1 MNLLRA
7 MLLGVG
13 VVCASACII
22 DAPRPPYDPR
32 PTFWGPPPD
41 AAIDIPPPTDAVL
54 TDDPDAPRVGTMIRM
69 RQQWTVETG
78 FLAPQLR
85 RFSCGSGEYI
95 GPYTA
100 PGSPGSGR
108 SIHGV
113 ATGALVVAQPHMYLW
128 DAQAQTSTG
137 FREADYDLL
146 IGNSAGG
153 DGVFLSNFRG
163 RYANSLLVLKTLN
176 PSSGI
181 EVVGEYR
188 FPVEVHEAA
197 DVQWRSFAVT
207 PLGVAAVIRVA
218 RGFERFFVGS
228 ADFRT
233 LRMVDALPEGGPQ
246 ALRASGDRVVVVSN
260 HDLYLYT
267 FSTAT
272 LEPLV
277 RHPAVQQ
284 VASID
289 GDIVAWTDARHDP
302 GSYWLPR
309 NTEIY
314 MMNLRDRKEVR
325 LTHDPAE
332 RPVIQGAPVVHGD
345 WIFWRD
351 WRMGAEPDRFDRRN
365 RTSLV
370 GYHLR
375 TRKTYLLE
383 EGHPRS
389 GVEGIQAFGDYL
401 YFACE
406 DGEGRGN
413 VATFRRRIPDPASLR
428 PLD

>member
-7 MLLGVG
+7 MLLGGV

-32 PTFWGPPPD
+32 PTFRGPLPD
-41 AAIDIPPPTDAVL
+41 VAIDIPPPTDAVL
-54 TDDPDAPRVGTMIRM
+54 TDDPDAPRVGTTIRM
-69 RQQWTVETG
+69 RQQWTVGTR
-78 FLAPQLR
+78 FVAPQLR
-85 RFSCGSGEYI
+85 RFSCGNGEYI

-100 PGSPGSGR
+100 DVDPGNGR
-108 SIHGV
+108 AAIDIAG
-113 ATGALVVAQPHMYLW
+113 GALITASSRMYLW
-128 DAQAQTSTG
+128 DAHAQTSTG
-137 FREADYDLL
+137 FDEADYDLS
-146 IGNSAGG
+146 IGNSASGHG
-153 DGVFLSNFRG
+153 IFISSFRG
-163 RYANSLLVLKTLN
+163 RHAKSLLVLKTLN

-181 EVVGEYR
+181 EIVGEYR

-267 FSTAT
+267 FSTGT

-277 RHPAVQQ
+277 RQPAVQDYG
-284 VASID
+284 SID

-314 MMNLRDRKEVR
+314 MMNLRDRQEVR

-332 RPVIQGAPVVHGD
+332 RPVIQGGPVVHGD

-351 WRMGAEPDRFDRRN
+351 WRSGAEPDRFDRQN

-375 TRKTYLLE
+375 TRKTYLIE
-383 EGHPRS
+383 EGTPRT
-389 GVEGIQAFGDYL
+389 GVEAIQASGDYV
-401 YFACE
+401 YYICE